1 MGKSRKTSSS
11 SFKRDKDRD
20 AYYDD
25 SHTRYTHNN
34 AKGQKP
40 SKTHRDA
47 KARDEP
53 SEYIDW
59 DSL

>member
-1 MGKSRKTSSS
+1 MGKSRKTSNS

-25 SHTRYTHNN
+25 SHTKYTHNTT
-34 AKGQKP
+34 KGQKP
-40 SKTHRDA
+40 SKGHRDA

>member
-1 MGKSRKTSSS
+1 MGKSRKNSSS
-11 SFKRDKDRD
+11 SFKRDKDHN

-25 SHTRYTHNN
+25 SYTRHTHENT
-34 AKGQKP
+34 KGQKP
-40 SKTHRDA
+40 SKGHRDA

-53 SEYIDW
+53 SQYIDW